1 MNTCVIRRAILGA
14 FYSYQ
19 NPQEIRVILFNQ
31 DLCLAFNRLVIE
43 KDNAITVRQEI
54 DFLSEDIWSRYS
66 VLTPGINSRVKSV

>member
-1 MNTCVIRRAILGA
+1 MNTYVIRRAILGA

-43 KDNAITVRQEI
+43 KDNAVTVRQEI
-54 DFLSEDIWSRYS
+54 DFLSEKGYLEPILGFDS
-66 VLTPGINSRVKSV
+66 